1 VQLPYTF
8 KQSFREAQMDE
19 RENQNREDL
28 REFARLLLLTLVGML
43 IVGGIVFGT
52 AWYINQTWATPE
64 VSLME
69 VL

>member
-1 VQLPYTF
+1 
-8 KQSFREAQMDE
+8 MDE